1 MYLKKVLL
9 FTPIFLFLYGINS
22 YNMHLSLFEDPF
34 GQIASEEWVKESP
47 IQFFIGY
54 VLNLILNDTIL
65 TYWSVVVLGFI
76 FLLFSIIKFDQKVFA
91 NMQVMKILYFSPFFI
106 ILFYWMGKPDT
117 FTIGSLFLLTSF
129 SSSLLISGLAIFIMI
144 FSHPQISFI
153 YLILLKFLKIFKFKI
168 EHYILFL
175 LGYITYFIYYS
186 QLEEFDDRYDIIS
199 NEIDRAVNT
208 VFTNTLAGFISLFMW
223 LWIPIFLSGL
233 VKDKKFI
240 LSFLLIFFISFF
252 TLDHTRIF
260 MILSIPIIIYLTSKR
275 KFLESFSTIF
285 EKRIMYVLG
294 LFQIQKRADGRIVD
308 GNNLSENTTFQD
320 LFSEFLNFINKII

>member
-1 MYLKKVLL
+1 
-9 FTPIFLFLYGINS
+9 
-22 YNMHLSLFEDPF
+22 
-34 GQIASEEWVKESP
+34 
-47 IQFFIGY
+47 
-54 VLNLILNDTIL
+54 
-65 TYWSVVVLGFI
+65 
-76 FLLFSIIKFDQKVFA
+76 
-91 NMQVMKILYFSPFFI
+91 MQVMKILYFSPFFI

-240 LSFLLIFFISFF
+240 LSRTNKRNYRIRGSSCSRAYSWNKCSFINN
-252 TLDHTRIF
+252 
-260 MILSIPIIIYLTSKR
+260 
-275 KFLESFSTIF
+275 
-285 EKRIMYVLG
+285 EKR
-294 LFQIQKRADGRIVD
+294 
-308 GNNLSENTTFQD
+308 TFYTR
-320 LFSEFLNFINKII
+320 

>member
-240 LSFLLIFFISFF
+240 LSFL
-252 TLDHTRIF
+252 TLLF
-260 MILSIPIIIYLTSKR
+260 NKR
-275 KFLESFSTIF
+275 RHSC
-285 EKRIMYVLG
+285 R
-294 LFQIQKRADGRIVD
+294 
-308 GNNLSENTTFQD
+308 
-320 LFSEFLNFINKII
+320 

>member
-1 MYLKKVLL
+1 MYLKKVLF

-34 GQIASEEWVKESP
+34 GQIASEAWVKESP

-54 VLNLILNDTIL
+54 VLNLILNNTIL
-65 TYWSVVVLGFI
+65 TYWLVVVLGFI
-76 FLLFSIIKFDQKVFA
+76 FLLFSIIKFDQKVFV
-91 NMQVMKILYFSPFFI
+91 NMQIMKILYFSPFFI

-117 FTIGSLFLLTSF
+117 FTIGSLFLLISF
-129 SSSLLISGLAIFIMI
+129 SSSPLTSCLAIFILI
-144 FSHPQISFI
+144 FSHPQISLV
-153 YLILLKFLKIFKFKI
+153 YLILIKYLKIFKLKI

-240 LSFLLIFFISFF
+240 FSFLLIFFISFF

-260 MILSIPIIIYLTSKR
+260 MILSIPIIIYLISKR

-285 EKRIMYVLG
+285 ENRIMYVLG

>member
-1 MYLKKVLL
+1 MYLKKVLF

-34 GQIASEEWVKESP
+34 GQIASEAWVKESP

-54 VLNLILNDTIL
+54 VLNLILNNTIL
-65 TYWSVVVLGFI
+65 TYWLVVVLGFV

-91 NMQVMKILYFSPFFI
+91 NMQIMKILYFSPFFI

-117 FTIGSLFLLTSF
+117 FTIGSLLLLVSS

-144 FSHPQISFI
+144 FSHPQVAFI

-240 LSFLLIFFISFF
+240 FSFLLIFFISFF

>member
-54 VLNLILNDTIL
+54 VLNLILNNTIL

-76 FLLFSIIKFDQKVFA
+76 FLLFSIIKFDQKVFV
-91 NMQVMKILYFSPFFI
+91 NMQIMKILYFSPFFI

-129 SSSLLISGLAIFIMI
+129 SSSLLISGLAILIMI
-144 FSHPQISFI
+144 FSHPQISFM

-186 QLEEFDDRYDIIS
+186 QLEEFDDRYDLIS

-240 LSFLLIFFISFF
+240 FSFLLIFFISFF

-260 MILSIPIIIYLTSKR
+260 MILSIPIIIYLISKK

-285 EKRIMYVLG
+285 ENRIMYVLG

>member
-1 MYLKKVLL
+1 MYLKKVLF

-34 GQIASEEWVKESP
+34 GQIASEAWVKESP

-54 VLNLILNDTIL
+54 VLNLILNNTIL
-65 TYWSVVVLGFI
+65 TYWLVVVLGFI
-76 FLLFSIIKFDQKVFA
+76 FLLFSIIKFDQKVFV
-91 NMQVMKILYFSPFFI
+91 NMQIMKILYFSPFFI

-117 FTIGSLFLLTSF
+117 FTIGSLLLLVSS
-129 SSSLLISGLAIFIMI
+129 SSSLLISGLAIFITI
-144 FSHPQISFI
+144 FSHPQVAFI

-240 LSFLLIFFISFF
+240 FSFLLIFFISFF

-260 MILSIPIIIYLTSKR
+260 MILSIPIIIYLISKR

-285 EKRIMYVLG
+285 ENRIMYVLG